1 MKRLQ
6 NKVIVV
12 SGGTKGIGEG
22 ISRVCAACGAFV
34 VLSGRDAACGESVA
48 ADIRFKGGEAVF
60 IKADITKTEDCFA
73 LIAKTVS
80 LGGRIDGL
88 VNNAAVFPQVPLLET
103 TEDLYDSTM
112 ASNIKGPFFTTQ
124 RALDQMIKQ
133 GSGSIVNIGSTHWRV
148 GPKDM
153 PVYSISKGALKTLT
167 ENVALYYIGNG
178 VRCNWVTVGW
188 VVTPGEIDKFKKMGK
203 DPSTINEIAV
213 KSIPSGKV
221 QTPEDIAWAC
231 VYFLSDESAQ
241 VTGADITVTGGFHS
255 P

>member
-6 NKVIVV
+6 DKVIAV

-34 VLSGRDAACGESVA
+34 VLSGRDAACGEALAS
-48 ADIRFKGGEAVF
+48 DIRLKGGEAVF
-60 IKADITKTEDCFA
+60 LKADMTKTEDCFA
-73 LIAKTVS
+73 LIDKTVS

-88 VNNAAVFPQVPLLET
+88 VNNAGVFPQIPLLET
-103 TEDLYDSTM
+103 TEDLFDSTM
-112 ASNIKGPFFTTQ
+112 AVNIRGPFFTIQ
-124 RALDQMIKQ
+124 RALGRMVKQ

-148 GPKDM
+148 GPKNM

-167 ENVALYYIGNG
+167 ENVALHYIGNG

-188 VVTPGEIDKFKKMGK
+188 VLTPGEIDKFKKMGK
-203 DPSTINEIAV
+203 NPSTIDEMAA
-213 KSIPSGKV
+213 KRIPSGKM

>member
-6 NKVIVV
+6 DKVITV

-34 VLSGRDAACGESVA
+34 VLSGRDAACGEA
-48 ADIRFKGGEAVF
+48 LATDIRLKGGEAVF
-60 IKADITKTEDCFA
+60 VKADISKTEDCFA
-73 LIAKTVS
+73 LIDKTVS
-80 LGGRIDGL
+80 LGGKIDGL
-88 VNNAAVFPQVPLLET
+88 INNAGVFPQIPLSET
-103 TEDLYDSTM
+103 TEDLFNSTM
-112 ASNIKGPFFTTQ
+112 AINIKGPFFTIQ
-124 RALDQMIKQ
+124 RALNQMIKQ
-133 GSGSIVNIGSTHWRV
+133 ESGSIVNIGSTHWRV

-153 PVYSISKGALKTLT
+153 PVYAISKGALKTLT
-167 ENVALYYIGNG
+167 ENVALHYIENG
-178 VRCNWVTVGW
+178 IRCNWVTVGW

-203 DPSTINEIAV
+203 DPSTIDKIAA
-213 KSIPSGKV
+213 KSIPSGKI